1 MFNIKVMKNDFIKK
15 IKGVLF
21 VLKIILE
28 LLKYFFRIRRR
39 YIYI

>member
-1 MFNIKVMKNDFIKK
+1 MFNIKVMKNDLIKK
-15 IKGVLF
+15 IKGALF
-21 VLKIILE
+21 ALKTILE